1 MLVCIC
7 WTGRSARAG
16 LNPSGE
22 ARPGCEFKWLPHCA
36 SKTKTRKEEEKVE
49 TIKMK
54 TQEELHEE
62 EARLCEIVNER
73 RTRKNAR
80 LRESRARKKEEDAAA
95 AATAAAVGNAH
106 QADVDEAM
114 RPQPKRQLSAFNLF
128 YRYKRR
134 RILHYISK
142 LESSSSNNVVDR
154 DAIIRIVGAVP
165 GLEGAEDGEHGR
177 NDVVEYDAAK
187 GGKGEEEDGI
197 AVYCIGNGV
206 VGCSWVLAPAS
217 RDERG
222 R

>member
-1 MLVCIC
+1 
-7 WTGRSARAG
+7 
-16 LNPSGE
+16 
-22 ARPGCEFKWLPHCA
+22 
-36 SKTKTRKEEEKVE
+36 
-49 TIKMK
+49 MK

-62 EARLCEIVNER
+62 EARLSEIVNER

-142 LESSSSNNVVDR
+142 HESSSSNNVVNR
-154 DAIIRIVGAVP
+154 VAIIRIVGAVP
-165 GLEGAEDGEHGR
+165 RLEGAEDGEHGR
-177 NDVVEYDAAK
+177 NDVVEYNTAR
-187 GGKGEEEDGI
+187 GGKGDEEDGMDDGGRKDCMRKRI
-197 AVYCIGNGV
+197 IRSELSGINLLPRDNRDRQHRTDESAMNGTMSFV
-206 VGCSWVLAPAS
+206 ELG
-217 RDERG
+217 G